1 MFRQALLRAM
11 NHQKNNTIVTKGKN
25 AMIVKTRDFG
35 DIEINEKDIIS
46 FKEKI
51 FGFEDYSDFVMLFD
65 DEVGNSFGWLQSVE
79 EPEVC
84 FLVANPD
91 ILNVKYT
98 PSVSDQTVE
107 ALGGEYNEVWL
118 VMTAGECLENSTVNM
133 KSPVVI
139 NSSNGFA
146 AQVIL
151 EEDYE
156 IRYSVFGKEIA

>member
-1 MFRQALLRAM
+1 M
-11 NHQKNNTIVTKGKN
+11 NVL
-25 AMIVKTRDFG
+25 TRDFG
-35 DIEINEKDIIS
+35 EIEANEKDIIS

-65 DEVGNSFGWLQSVE
+65 EEVGNSFGWLQSVE

-91 ILNVKYT
+91 LLSVEYT
-98 PSVSDQTVE
+98 PSVSDQTVK
-107 ALGGEYNEVWL
+107 ALGGEFNEVWL

-133 KSPVVI
+133 KSPVII
-139 NSSNGFA
+139 NSANGFA

-156 IRYSVFGKEIA
+156 IRHRIFGKEIA

>member
-1 MFRQALLRAM
+1 MKV
-11 NHQKNNTIVTKGKN
+11 N
-25 AMIVKTRDFG
+25 TRDFG
-35 DIEINEKDIIS
+35 EILVDEKDIIS

-91 ILNVKYT
+91 ILEVEYKPLVN
-98 PSVSDQTVE
+98 PQTLKAIEGE
-107 ALGGEYNEVWL
+107 ANEIWL
-118 VMTAGECLENSTVNM
+118 VMTAGESLENSTVNM

-139 NSSNGFA
+139 NSNNGFA

-156 IRYSVFGKEIA
+156 IRYRIFGKEIA

>member
-1 MFRQALLRAM
+1 M
-11 NHQKNNTIVTKGKN
+11 N
-25 AMIVKTRDFG
+25 VKTRDFG
-35 DIEINEKDIIS
+35 EIEIDEKDIIS

-79 EPEVC
+79 EAEVC
-84 FLVANPD
+84 FLVANPCVLD
-91 ILNVKYT
+91 VEYS
-98 PSVSDQTVE
+98 PSVTDQTIK
-107 ALGGEYNEVWL
+107 ALGGEFNEVWL

-139 NSSNGFA
+139 NSTNGFA

-156 IRYSVFGKEIA
+156 IRHKVFGKEIA